1 MRIINLASGSKG
13 NCTLIEHGN
22 TKILVDIGIGVRT
35 LNERLKEAGSNL
47 EGLNAIFVS
56 HNHIDHIKSVVAI
69 ANKYNVPVFAPRE
82 CYQDEKLKDLEKK
95 LKNEI
100 NLVNINIGEIEIETF
115 EVPHD
120 ALKTIAFIFYADG
133 NKVSLVTDLGI
144 LSEVAMKR
152 MEKSNLIMLE
162 SNYDDVMLAN
172 GPYPASLKKRISST
186 MGHLSN
192 KDCAKAILEFS
203 KKGTDYFMLMHLSE
217 TNNTPQIA
225 YNTVMNVLY
234 NEYGEQMPVTIL
246 LAWQNAIS
254 PNFIFKPR
262 DKGEL

>member
-13 NCTLIEHGN
+13 NCTLIEHGT
-22 TKILVDIGIGVRT
+22 TKILVDVGIGVKV
-35 LNERLKEAGSNL
+35 LNERLRDAGSSL
-47 EGLNAIFVS
+47 DGVTAIFVS
-56 HNHIDHIKSVVAI
+56 HNHIDHIKSVVSI
-69 ANKYNVPVFAPRE
+69 ANKYNIPVYAPRE
-82 CYQDEKLKDLEKK
+82 CYQDEKLKKLEKR

-100 NLVNINIGEIEIETF
+100 ELDNINIGEIEIETF

-133 NKVSLVTDLGI
+133 NKVSLVTDLGG
-144 LSEVAMKR
+144 LSEVSMRR

-162 SNYDDVMLAN
+162 SNYDEVMLAN
-172 GPYPASLKKRISST
+172 GPYPQSLKKRIAST

-192 KDCAKAILEFS
+192 KECAKAILEFT
-203 KKGTDYFMLMHLSE
+203 KRGTGYFMLMHLSE
-217 TNNTPQIA
+217 TNNTPEIA

-234 NEYGEQMPVTIL
+234 GEYGERIPATIL
-246 LAWQNAIS
+246 MAKQDAIS
-254 PNFIFKPR
+254 PKFIFKPR